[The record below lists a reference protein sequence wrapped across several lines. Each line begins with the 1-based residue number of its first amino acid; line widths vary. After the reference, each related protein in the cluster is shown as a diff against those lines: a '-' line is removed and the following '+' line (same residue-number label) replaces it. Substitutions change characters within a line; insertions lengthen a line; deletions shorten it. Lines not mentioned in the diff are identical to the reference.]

1 MVATLYFAIQPQ
13 LPNASGIRLNGK
25 LPWIV
30 PSPPEFNQTSYEVPA
45 EQPDIALYRDGD
57 HQLIGLRGH
66 GGEVTA
72 VESPDI
78 VSIGQVELRP
88 SACSTGHWHG
98 IRWLGRNA
106 AAIGHAIG
114 GNGADVIHGIDGDL
128 RFAGAGQC

>member
-30 PSPPEFNQTSYEVPA
+30 PSPPEFGQISYGVLPSSQT
-45 EQPDIALYRDGD
+45 
-57 HQLIGLRGH
+57 LRCPRRRPPIDWLARPWRQSH
-66 GGEVTA
+66 CRQI
-72 VESPDI
+72 PDI
-78 VSIGQVELRP
+78 VSIVQVELRP

-114 GNGADVIHGIDGDL
+114 GNGANVIHGIDGDL